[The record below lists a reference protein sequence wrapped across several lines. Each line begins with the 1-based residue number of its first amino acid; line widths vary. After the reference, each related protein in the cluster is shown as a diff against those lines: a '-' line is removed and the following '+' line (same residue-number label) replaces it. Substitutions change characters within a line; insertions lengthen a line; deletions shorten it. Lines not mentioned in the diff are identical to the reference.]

1 MFIYSASQNLRKQFL
16 ENDALSFL
24 LYQKDR
30 SIELTKAS
38 RFYCRST
45 GFLCC
50 FSIGSFSGNGLH
62 NRPGIGFY

>member
-1 MFIYSASQNLRKQFL
+1 M
-16 ENDALSFL
+16 SFL

-30 SIELTKAS
+30 SIELTKATRFYCRSGNSTS